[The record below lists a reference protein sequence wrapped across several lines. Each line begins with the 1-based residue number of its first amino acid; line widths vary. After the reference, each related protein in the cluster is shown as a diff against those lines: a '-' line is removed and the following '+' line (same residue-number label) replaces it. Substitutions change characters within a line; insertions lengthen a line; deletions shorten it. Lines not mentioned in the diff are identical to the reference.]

1 MFQRTKTTFTTLDPI
16 INFSSRRFPTKPQRT
31 ESGEIFK
38 AWRQPFS
45 THYLHSYLPTYLHTF
60 TLTYLPTYLRTYI
73 PSYLPTYLRT
83 YLPSYLPT
91 FIPTYLWFIG
101 SLSGFVDRLVVQE
114 QMTCSKWLYLYGK
127 LSLYTPSWRRFY
139 LYEATIFFTG
149 NDSRFFLMI
158 GSMGR
163 IDAIKHWSCN
173 RPIENNG

>member
-1 MFQRTKTTFTTLDPI
+1 MEKSLKLDVNLSQHITFI
-16 INFSSRRFPTKPQRT
+16 
-31 ESGEIFK
+31 
-38 AWRQPFS
+38 S
-45 THYLHSYLPTYLHTF
+45 TYLPTYIPWYLHTF

-101 SLSGFVDRLVVQE
+101 SLTGFVDPLVVQE

-149 NDSRFFLMI
+149 NDSRFFLII

-163 IDAIKHWSCN
+163 IDAIKHWNCN